1 MKDLFHIFL
10 ITVLLFISH
19 WITSYYTYTIVA
31 GLKSGNYTINFL
43 SPRLSFWFWL
53 VVTTV
58 MLTVI
63 ISSSVM
69 LVRNGGTLDFNS
81 YGTFAWAW
89 FAFIGL
95 SLVAP
100 TYWFGGVLINAAHKD
115 SLFQFGWAYVSV
127 LVNLICIVGIVV
139 YNMSKLVGE
148 APNKYVWVTLVFFM
162 ATVVSATLS
171 IRQYIK

>member
-1 MKDLFHIFL
+1 MKNLLHILL
-10 ITVLLFISH
+10 ITALLFISH

-43 SPRLSFWFWL
+43 NSRLGFWFWL
-53 VVTTV
+53 VITVVMVTA
-58 MLTVI
+58 I
-63 ISSSVM
+63 ISSSII
-69 LVRNGGTLDFNS
+69 LIRNGGALDLNS

-95 SLVAP
+95 SLVVSI
-100 TYWFGGVLINAAHKD
+100 YWFGGVLINAAHKD
-115 SLFQFGWAYVSV
+115 SLAQFGWAYVSV
-127 LVNLICIVGIVV
+127 LINFVCIIGIVV

-148 APNKYVWVTLVFFM
+148 APNKYVWVTLAFFV
-162 ATVVSATLS
+162 ATVISATLS